1 MRPPATAAEIAA
13 RRDELA
19 DYQKTKQT
27 RATPER
33 VWALWADVTTWPD
46 WNPDVSAVAIDG
58 PFASGTTGTMTT
70 KSGGKHAITLE
81 AVRPGRSFRLET
93 SAMPGARFA
102 FDCEIQASGEGS
114 VISQRISMRGP
125 MAPLFSAMM
134 GKRIADSFEPILS
147 GLRDAAERPS

>member
-1 MRPPATAAEIAA
+1 M
-13 RRDELA
+13 A

-33 VWALWADVTTWPD
+33 VWAIWSDVNTWPG
-46 WNPDVSAVAIDG
+46 WNPDIDAVAIDG

-81 AVRPGRSFRLET
+81 VVRPGRAFRLET
-93 SAMPGARFA
+93 SALPGARFA
-102 FDCEIQASGEGS
+102 FDCQIEPSGEGS

-125 MAPLFSAMM
+125 LAPIFSAMM
-134 GKRIADSFEPILS
+134 GKRIAESFDPILS
-147 GLRDAAERPS
+147 GLKDAAERPA